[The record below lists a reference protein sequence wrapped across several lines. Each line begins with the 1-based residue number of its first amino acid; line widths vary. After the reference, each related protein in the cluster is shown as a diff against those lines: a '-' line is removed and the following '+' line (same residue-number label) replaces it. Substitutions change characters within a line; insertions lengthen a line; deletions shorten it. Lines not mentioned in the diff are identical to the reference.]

1 MPQEKLH
8 PLPREQRDRRRAA
21 RFILDGL
28 DAQVESRQY
37 VYPVKLVNLG
47 KLGFSA
53 QSIFEHEVGNRLTL
67 IVNGVEKLPCIV
79 AWTSRQ
85 IIGARFLEPLEEE
98 VMLKLMLQED
108 DNSMEASSLLTEIK
122 ST

>member
-1 MPQEKLH
+1 MPQDKIQ

-85 IIGARFLEPLEEE
+85 IIGARFLEPLEEA
-98 VMLKLMLQED
+98 VMLKLLLQED
-108 DNSMEASSLLTEIK
+108 ESIAETLPLTANNSA
-122 ST
+122 

>member
-85 IIGARFLEPLEEE
+85 IIGARFLEPLEET
-98 VMLKLMLQED
+98 VMLKLLLQED
-108 DNSMEASSLLTEIK
+108 DDIMESSLLTAIK
-122 ST
+122 SA